1 MKPSGAGDVHLVAA
15 GEFAVAPD
23 AVIVH
28 DPVQSG
34 AFAAMH
40 GVKDPCVLERDFLN
54 RESPD
59 TQAYSGH
66 HAQFVA
72 ELRRHVKRVF
82 YLHELVGDQP
92 CYRLT
97 RTNPNHVF
105 TRDSLITIPWLPGG
119 YIGARM
125 KPRLRRQ
132 ERRVMEAAARRLG
145 LREIVSVPEELYLE
159 GGDVIPFSMDGRR
172 TLLVGYGP
180 RTSYDALWV
189 LQEKLIPDHA
199 DEIIGIE
206 LADYRMNLDGGF
218 LPLSADLIVSCP
230 GSIRSAVLLTKNS
243 HHAIDL
249 FSMLADL
256 GTQVVET
263 TKEESIRF
271 QACNSLCLGGN
282 TIIYYDLCPRVRG
295 LLQQHGIDVRCIPGV
310 ELVKGRG
317 GPRCMTRPVY
327 GDLPGIGHD
336 DDQPSHGVRG

>member
-1 MKPSGAGDVHLVAA
+1 MKPSGTAEVHLEAR
-15 GEFAVAPD
+15 GEFTAAPE

-40 GVKDPCVLERDFLN
+40 GVKDPDVLEREFLY

-59 TQAYSGH
+59 SQAYADH

-82 YLHELVGDQP
+82 YLHELVGDQQ
-92 CYRLT
+92 CYELT

-105 TRDSLITIPWLPGG
+105 TRDSLITIPWIPGG

-132 ERRVMEAAARRLG
+132 ERQVMEAAARRLG
-145 LREIVSVPEELYLE
+145 LREIVRVPEELFLE
-159 GGDVIPFSMDGRR
+159 GGDVIPFSREGRR

-180 RTSYDALWV
+180 RTMRDVLWF
-189 LQEKLIPDHA
+189 LQGELIPHYT

-218 LPLSADLIVSCP
+218 VPLSANLVVSCP
-230 GSIRSAVLLTKNS
+230 GSIRSAVLLTRNS
-243 HHAIDL
+243 HRAIDL

-256 GTQVVET
+256 GTRVVEA

-295 LLQQHGIDVRCIPGV
+295 LLQHQGIDVRCVPGV

-317 GPRCMTRPVY
+317 GPRCMSRPIYAPVPDAAPPERVY
-327 GDLPGIGHD
+327 QD
-336 DDQPSHGVRG
+336 DEPK